1 MTFHNIHRRLNDLIK
16 CAKCAFC
23 DSFIQS
29 DTTSKALFKFVSK
42 FYRREKLCI
51 LPSAST
57 AIELA
62 ERFSDYF
69 IDKIQTIRV
78 KIDLFTC
85 NLQSFSTIS
94 FKGSP
99 LCEFRLVS
107 KDDVLKIISGSS
119 QTSCSL
125 DPLPTPLL
133 VKNISSIIDSITILI
148 NNSLL
153 CGSVPSSFKH
163 AVVNPLLKKNDLD
176 PEIFKNYRPVCLCLT
191 FVLYLKFLKR

>member
-1 MTFHNIHRRLNDLIK
+1 M
-16 CAKCAFC
+16 
-23 DSFIQS
+23 
-29 DTTSKALFKFVSK
+29 FKFVSK

-69 IDKIQTIRV
+69 IDKIQTIRD
-78 KIDLFTC
+78 KIDSFTC
-85 NLQSFSTIS
+85 NLQSFSS
-94 FKGSP
+94 FPFSGSQ
-99 LCEFRLVS
+99 LCDFNPVS
-107 KDDVLKIISGSS
+107 NDDVLKIISGSS
-119 QTSCSL
+119 QTTCSL
-125 DPLPTPLL
+125 DPLLTPLL
-133 VKNISSIIDSITILI
+133 IENISYIIDSITILI

-176 PEIFKNYRPVCLCLT
+176 P
-191 FVLYLKFLKR
+191 